1 MGTVGQLVSPMIDD
15 ASDTYE
21 RLYQVKVGESVNI
34 VFKFTTSEERTE
46 GVSED
51 IMGGKEVATSTSEE
65 RTEGVSEDIKG
76 GKEVARAQEDE
87 KISVL
92 CQHEHPYLDKNVWLA
107 TKGRMDS
114 TILKGNVL
122 LLSVTLLQKCIAS
135 STVVDVHSF
144 SDIHKRKPCCQRI
157 KGRK

>member
-1 MGTVGQLVSPMIDD
+1 MATPTVPNVEELEVVVTSWKGKDVGTVGQLVSPMIDD

-21 RLYQVKVGESVNI
+21 RLYQVEVGESVNI
-34 VFKFTTSEERTE
+34 IFKFTTSEKRAE

-51 IMGGKEVATSTSEE
+51 IMGGKEVARE
-65 RTEGVSEDIKG
+65 
-76 GKEVARAQEDE
+76 QEDE

-122 LLSVTLLQKCIAS
+122 LLSVTLLQKVYC
-135 STVVDVHSF
+135 
-144 SDIHKRKPCCQRI
+144 
-157 KGRK
+157 

>member
-1 MGTVGQLVSPMIDD
+1 MRRNMATPTVPNVEELEVVVTSWKGKDVGTVGQLVSPMIDD

-21 RLYQVKVGESVNI
+21 RLYQVEVGESVNI
-34 VFKFTTSEERTE
+34 IFKFTTSEKRAE

-51 IMGGKEVATSTSEE
+51 IMGGKEVARE
-65 RTEGVSEDIKG
+65 
-76 GKEVARAQEDE
+76 QEDE

-122 LLSVTLLQKCIAS
+122 LLSVTLLQKVYC
-135 STVVDVHSF
+135 
-144 SDIHKRKPCCQRI
+144 
-157 KGRK
+157 

>member
-1 MGTVGQLVSPMIDD
+1 MATPTVPNVEELEVVVTSWKGKDVGTVGQLVSPMIDD

-21 RLYQVKVGESVNI
+21 RLYQVEVGESVNI
-34 VFKFTTSEERTE
+34 IFKFTTSEKRAE

-51 IMGGKEVATSTSEE
+51 IMGGKEVARE
-65 RTEGVSEDIKG
+65 
-76 GKEVARAQEDE
+76 QEDE
-87 KISVL
+87 KVSVL

-122 LLSVTLLQKCIAS
+122 LLSVTLLQKVYC
-135 STVVDVHSF
+135 
-144 SDIHKRKPCCQRI
+144 
-157 KGRK
+157 